1 MEEWERMCELLT
13 VKSDESIPIDW
24 IFHYAKLLEEYGVAG
39 FGWGV
44 AWKCEN
50 GQIRRYRAIE
60 GVRNDVL
67 APQTLKGVEA
77 KEYLVHL
84 RRPSLM
90 KSMAFNNSQPY
101 LNEEQSLAFA
111 HNGYFTNHDQY
122 RSLFVNE
129 LQGTSDSEIGYQ
141 YYLMKRSEQNDRV
154 NSLELT
160 HQQLEGKANLVVFQK
175 DQETLLYAGNNDNR
189 MYVFDLDD
197 VCCASTSLH
206 SQDDFLFQA
215 IFPTATNVQ
224 QVPLFSGCALTTVPL
239 KSSF

>member
-1 MEEWERMCELLT
+1 MCELLT
-13 VKSDESIPIDW
+13 VKSEESIPIEW
-24 IFHYAKLLEEYGVAG
+24 IFHYASLLDKYGIAG

-44 AWKCEN
+44 AWKCDN

-67 APQTLKGVEA
+67 APQTLKGLEA

-101 LNEEQSLAFA
+101 LNEEESLAFA
-111 HNGYFTNHDQY
+111 HNGYFTNHDQF
-122 RSLFVNE
+122 RPLFINE

-141 YYLMKRSEQNDRV
+141 YYLTKTKEQKDPV
-154 NSLELT
+154 ISLELT
-160 HQQLEGKANLVVFQK
+160 HQKLEGKANLVVFQK
-175 DQETLLYAGNNDNR
+175 DQDTLLYAGNDDNR

-197 VCCASTSLH
+197 VRCASTSLH

-215 IFPTATNVQ
+215 IFPTATNVKQ
-224 QVPLFSGCALTTVPL
+224 IPLFSGCELTTGRL
-239 KSSF
+239 KHKSCK